1 MQISQKI
8 STFHGRT
15 APETGVLVGY
25 GALIGSYDLAIPVPE
40 KLCLIS
46 EKNRKYTTAEWEV
59 FTPRH
64 APKDTLYGHL
74 TFALKYEGVN
84 LCLLKKLFQ
93 KVEKVEITEIVKS
106 EPTGSYS
113 RMIWF
118 LYEWLM
124 DELLDI
130 PDLKVGNFVSLINAE
145 LQYTG
150 PEIIS
155 KRHRIRN
162 NLLGTRDFCPLIRKT
177 AKLVAIIA
185 QDLSQKCAQSLNQ
198 FHKDLLV
205 RASAFL
211 LLKDSKASFAIEGEK
226 PLHSRAQR
234 WGKAIGQAGMNQLS
248 SDEILRLQQIV
259 IENARFI
266 EMGWR
271 KEGGFVGEHDRW
283 TNEPIP
289 DHLSAKWQ
297 DIDTLMNGL
306 IATNQKLEKSELD
319 PVLAAAIIAFGFVFI
334 HPLVDGNGRLHRY
347 LIHHVLARM
356 NFAQKGIV
364 FPVSSAI
371 LYRMDD
377 YRLVLEAYSSPLLE
391 WMEWKVTAKNN
402 VEITNETIDYYR
414 YFDATRQAEFLY
426 ECVEQT
432 ITEIIP
438 QEVDYL
444 QKYDAMKRFLDN
456 SFEMPDKTVALLI
469 HFLEQNNGK
478 LSKRTITGEFE
489 SLTEKEIEEIENE
502 YNRLNS

>member
-1 MQISQKI
+1 MHYSQNI
-8 STFHGRT
+8 IVFHGRT
-15 APETGVLVGY
+15 APELGKIVGY
-25 GALIGSYDLAIPVPE
+25 GALISRYELAIPVPE

-46 EKNRKYTTAEWEV
+46 EKNKKYATAEWEV

-64 APKDTLYGHL
+64 APNDTVYGHL

-84 LCLLKKLFQ
+84 LGLLKKLFQ
-93 KVEKVEITEIVKS
+93 KVDKAEITEIVKS

-130 PDLKVGNFVSLINAE
+130 PDLKVGNFVNLLNAE

-150 PEIIS
+150 TEIIS

-177 AKLVAIIA
+177 AKLEAIIA
-185 QDLSQKCAQSLNQ
+185 KNLAQKCTQSLNQ

-234 WGKAIGQAGMNQLS
+234 WGKAIGQAGMNQLLT
-248 SDEILRLQQIV
+248 DEILRLQQIV

-283 TNEPIP
+283 SNEPIP

-306 IATNQKLEKSELD
+306 IATNQKIEKSELD
-319 PVLAAAIIAFGFVFI
+319 PVLAAAIVAFGFVFI

-347 LIHHVLARM
+347 LMHHVLARM

-371 LYRMDD
+371 LSRIDD
-377 YRLVLEAYSSPLLE
+377 YRRVLEAYSAPLLE
-391 WMEWKVTAKNN
+391 FIQWKVTAKNN

-432 ITEIIP
+432 ITDIIP

-478 LSKRTITGEFE
+478 LSKRAITGEFE